1 MRTLIQDLER
11 LGIAAALLAPDRRV
25 TSANNRLAD
34 LLGSSLHELIDID
47 IANSLAAR
55 SRART
60 EEGLSTLY
68 QLERDGTMS
77 WFRLD
82 LKPADEGFVALVL
95 DVSRDHQPLRAIRD
109 YQTTRDQLL
118 LDGKIGTW
126 RFDPDADL
134 YHFSSEL
141 SLGHDGAGA
150 PVPVQ
155 LLQLIQHPDDRAND
169 TAIRE
174 RITRHGGVAD
184 AEMRYMGADG
194 TWTHLHVHYRSGR
207 QMPSG
212 RFEMFGISQDITAV
226 ALARDEA
233 NKLSEQLTVAL
244 READYAN
251 RTKTE
256 FLANMSHELRTP
268 LNAILGFSEMIECQ
282 MLGPVNVRYVAYA
295 HDIHRSGE
303 HLLELVNDVLD
314 LAKLEAGKLEI
325 RETDLSL
332 PDLIEEC
339 FVYVQGRA
347 DAGRVRLVHEPSVTA
362 GTLRADARAVKQVLL
377 NFLSNAIKF
386 TPEGGR
392 VAVRVFTD
400 ADGGLCLSVFDTG
413 IGMTAKEIEV
423 ALAPFGQVDSR
434 ITRKHKGTGL
444 GLPICKSLMELHG
457 GELLITSEPNV
468 GTTLI
473 ASFPRSRV
481 CEPPNPARLDR
492 AV

>member
-1 MRTLIQDLER
+1 MRALIQDLDR
-11 LGIAAALLAPDRRV
+11 LGIAAALLASDRRV
-25 TSANNRLAD
+25 TCANNRLAD

-60 EEGLSTLY
+60 DEGLSTVY
-68 QLERDGTMS
+68 QLERDGAMS

-82 LKPADEGFVALVL
+82 LKPAEQGFVALVM
-95 DVSRDHQPLRAIRD
+95 DVSRDHQPLREIHI

-126 RFDPDADL
+126 RFDPDAEL
-134 YHFSSEL
+134 YHFSLEL

-155 LLQLIQHPDDRAND
+155 LLQVLQHPDDRAKD
-169 TAIRE
+169 TSIRE
-174 RITRHGGVAD
+174 RITREGGVAN
-184 AEMRYMGADG
+184 AEMRYRGADG

-268 LNAILGFSEMIECQ
+268 LNAILGFSEMIERQ
-282 MLGPVNVRYVAYA
+282 MLGPINARYEGYA

-314 LAKLEAGKLEI
+314 LAKLEAGKLEL
-325 RETDLSL
+325 READLSL

-339 FVYVQGRA
+339 FVYVRGRA
-347 DAGRVRLVHEPSVTA
+347 DAGRVRLVHEPGKA
-362 GTLRADARAVKQVLL
+362 AATLRADARTVKQVLL

-392 VAVRVFTD
+392 VTARVITD
-400 ADGGLCLSVFDTG
+400 ADGGLCLSVSDTG
-413 IGMTAKEIEV
+413 IGMTAKEIDV
-423 ALAPFGQVDSR
+423 ALAPFGQVDSL
-434 ITRKHKGTGL
+434 IARKHQGTGL

-473 ASFPRSRV
+473 ARFPRSRV
-481 CEPPNPARLDR
+481 CKPAQLDQ
-492 AV
+492 AI